1 MTFCSSFFK
10 EKNLPPPSET
20 TFPRQIVFLLSSFE
34 LMMEQSQENLESER
48 LRKLFLGGLSFS
60 TTEDD
65 IRKTFQDYGTIVDCV
80 VIRGQPSQRGEQGPS
95 RGFGFVTFAK
105 STEVDDVLEARKNT
119 KIKMNGREIDIK
131 RAMSREDTAKDP
143 QVNVQTKKIFIGGI
157 GNLKSDHLKD
167 YFSQY
172 GEVEQVIIPTQ
183 TGDSSRIR
191 GFAFVAFTNFDIVD
205 KLVAIKNH
213 TINGMDLE
221 VKKATPPTKR
231 GEQEGGGRGDRGGD
245 FRGGNRGGGGGYGNF
260 DRFEGGGRMGR
271 GGYEGGGGGGYD
283 GYRPSY
289 DDGYGRGGPYSRDF
303 GPGGGSGYRDDG
315 FGGGYNSGFQD
326 DYGNQGSNFG
336 PMRGGGRNYGGG
348 GGGGGGPYGG
358 SYGSGGGGYSRSGGG
373 GRRF

>member
-1 MTFCSSFFK
+1 MAIRNNGQTPG
-10 EKNLPPPSET
+10 ELPTHMLRHET
-20 TFPRQIVFLLSSFE
+20 PLTETEASRTGRMRMGLIICTRRTPHMSIAYQ
-34 LMMEQSQENLESER
+34 LESER

-105 STEVDDVLEARKNT
+105 STEVDDVLEARQNT

-231 GEQEGGGRGDRGGD
+231 GEQEGGD
-245 FRGGNRGGGGGYGNF
+245 FRGGNRGGGGGYGS
-260 DRFEGGGRMGR
+260 
-271 GGYEGGGGGGYD
+271 GGGGGYD

-289 DDGYGRGGPYSRDF
+289 DDGYGRG
-303 GPGGGSGYRDDG
+303 
-315 FGGGYNSGFQD
+315 GFQD